1 MPAIHPTAKV
11 HPTAIIEGDVTIG
24 ARTVIDPYCYI
35 KGPVEIGEDNHL
47 YPFVVIGTEPEHT
60 SKPPVGTIVIGH
72 KNTLHAYTLVSRGI
86 GDRDT
91 RIGDGCF
98 LMDHVHLSHDTVLG
112 NGVTVAHNV
121 VFAGH
126 TRVHDNA
133 NIGVN
138 AIFHQFTTVGSYAM
152 IGMGSVVTK
161 DVPPFAM
168 VSGCPAKFMR
178 FNARGVQRA
187 GVEPSE
193 LAIVDGALRSDN
205 PAAQSIIDAF
215 NKDHRENRKILALA
229 AKS

>member
-1 MPAIHPTAKV
+1 MANIHPTAKV
-11 HPTAIIEGDVTIG
+11 HPTVILEGDVTVG
-24 ARTVIDPYCYI
+24 ARTVIDAYCYL
-35 KGPVEIGEDNHL
+35 KGPLEIGEDNHL
-47 YPFVVIGTEPEHT
+47 YPFCVLGTEPEHT
-60 SKPPVGTIVIGH
+60 SKPAVGTVVVGH
-72 KNTLHAYTLVSRGI
+72 RNTLHPYCLVSRGI

-133 NIGVN
+133 NIGVA

-152 IGMGSVVTK
+152 IGMGSVVNK

-168 VSGCPAKFMR
+168 VSGVPARFMR

-187 GVEPSE
+187 GVDPAE
-193 LAIVDGALRSDN
+193 LSVVDGTLTSEN
-205 PAAQSIIDAF
+205 PAARGVLDAF
-215 NKDHRENRKILALA
+215 ARDRRESRKVVSLA
-229 AKS
+229 AKG

>member
-1 MPAIHPTAKV
+1 MANIHPTASV
-11 HPTAIIEGDVTIG
+11 HPTAIIEGDVHIG

-35 KGPVEIGEDNHL
+35 KGPVTIGEDNHL
-47 YPFVVIGTEPEHT
+47 YPFCVIGTEPEHT
-60 SKPPVGTIVIGH
+60 SKPPVGTIIIGS
-72 KNTLHAYTLVSRGI
+72 KNTLHAYCLVSRGI

-91 RIGDGCF
+91 TIGDGCF

-112 NGVTVAHNV
+112 DGVTVAHNV

-126 TRVHDNA
+126 TRVHSNA

-152 IGMGSVVTK
+152 IGMGSVVTR

-187 GVEPSE
+187 GVEVSE
-193 LAIVDGALRSDN
+193 LVIDGGVLRSDN
-205 PAAQSIIDAF
+205 AAAKAILDAF
-215 NKDHRENRKILALA
+215 NKDHRENRKILGLT
-229 AKS
+229 AK